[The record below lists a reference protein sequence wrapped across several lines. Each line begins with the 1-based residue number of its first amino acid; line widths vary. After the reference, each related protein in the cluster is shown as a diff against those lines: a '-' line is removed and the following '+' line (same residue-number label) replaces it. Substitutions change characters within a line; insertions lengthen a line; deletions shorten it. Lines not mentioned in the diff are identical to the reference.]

1 MDTTTS
7 PHDLHARL
15 SGGGE
20 IPLVG
25 FGTWQLRGAAA
36 LDAVGWALEAGYRH
50 IDTAT
55 AYHNENEVGR
65 ALQAS
70 GVARG
75 DVFVTTKMPPEQV
88 GRERATLERS
98 LSAMGIDQVDL
109 WLVHWPPS
117 GDAGVRPWREFVRA
131 RADGLARAIGVSNYS
146 LAQIDELTAATGVTP
161 AVNQIRWSPGI
172 YDSTIATGLAERGV
186 VLEGY
191 SPFKASN
198 LEDPTLARI
207 EREERRERQAR
218 EKTARPAA

>member
-20 IPLVG
+20 IPSSG
-25 FGTWQLRGAAA
+25 SAPGSCAAPAA

-98 LSAMGIDQVDL
+98 LSAMGIDHVDL
-109 WLVHWPPS
+109 WLRALAAQRRRRSSGRGASSCVPAPTGWPGPS
-117 GDAGVRPWREFVRA
+117 A
-131 RADGLARAIGVSNYS
+131 
-146 LAQIDELTAATGVTP
+146 
-161 AVNQIRWSPGI
+161 
-172 YDSTIATGLAERGV
+172 
-186 VLEGY
+186 
-191 SPFKASN
+191 
-198 LEDPTLARI
+198 
-207 EREERRERQAR
+207 
-218 EKTARPAA
+218 